1 MQIDLIFKLAGLG
14 IFVAVIKLV
23 LEQADKKEIAQM
35 VTLSAVLIS
44 FFWII
49 KLMTDLFGEIRSVFG
64 L

>member
-23 LEQADKKEIAQM
+23 LEQAEKKEIAQM

-44 FFWII
+44 FYWVI
-49 KLMTDLFGEIRSVFG
+49 KLITQLFGEIRAVFG

>member
-23 LEQADKKEIAQM
+23 LDQADKKEIAQM

-44 FFWII
+44 FFWVVRLISQ
-49 KLMTDLFGEIRSVFG
+49 LFGEIRAVFG

>member
-14 IFVAVIKLV
+14 IFVAVIKQV
-23 LEQADKKEIAQM
+23 LDQADKKEIGQL

-49 KLMTDLFGEIRSVFG
+49 RLITQLFGEIRTVFG

>member
-23 LEQADKKEIAQM
+23 LDQADKKEIAQM

-44 FFWII
+44 FFWVIQ
-49 KLMTDLFGEIRSVFG
+49 LMTQLFGQIRAVFG

>member
-49 KLMTDLFGEIRSVFG
+49 RLMTDLFGEIRSVFG

>member
-49 KLMTDLFGEIRSVFG
+49 RLMTDLFGEIRAVFG

>member
-23 LEQADKKEIAQM
+23 LDQADKKEIAQL
-35 VTLSAVLIS
+35 VTLSAVLIA
-44 FFWII
+44 FFWVLRLLTQI
-49 KLMTDLFGEIRSVFG
+49 FGEIKSVFG

>member
-14 IFVAVIKLV
+14 IFVSVIKLV
-23 LEQADKKEIAQM
+23 LEQAEKKEIAQM

-44 FFWII
+44 FYWII
-49 KLMTDLFGEIRSVFG
+49 KLIAQLFGEIRAVFG

>member
-23 LEQADKKEIAQM
+23 LDQADKKEIAQM

-44 FFWII
+44 FFWVVQ
-49 KLMTDLFGEIRSVFG
+49 LMTQLFGEIKSVFG

>member
-1 MQIDLIFKLAGLG
+1 MEIDLVFKLAGLG

-23 LEQADKKEIAQM
+23 LDQADKKEIAQM

-44 FFWII
+44 FFWVVR
-49 KLMTDLFGEIRSVFG
+49 LMAQLFSEIRAVFG